1 MLNIIK
7 KEINMS
13 KELYSKIKWACRLR
27 LKGKEQPQII
37 KCKILLCSLVFYR
50 KSIISQ
56 FLTPVPIIVTGVLV
70 NSSTL

>member
-37 KCKILLCSLVFYR
+37 IR
-50 KSIISQ
+50 R
-56 FLTPVPIIVTGVLV
+56 
-70 NSSTL
+70 